1 MRPGIAL
8 DAPPCIRPR
17 GARNAAHTLF
27 QQPAKTKTL
36 AENRKREVF
45 PMRRGARILLP
56 ALLLLF
62 PIASEAQSSRVTSV
76 EKVAEGVWMATTDQ
90 SSNAGWFLF
99 GDEVVVVD
107 AGSDAATG
115 KALLDKIQET
125 AGKPVRYLIITH
137 AHGDHAGGTGVFVAA
152 GAEVICSES
161 SAPGLAPLVGGASKG
176 KSSLLALSERLVLFG
191 STRRVAIYFLGAAHT
206 AGDIVVLLPDEKL
219 LFSGDV
225 ALSKRAP
232 YMQSPDVDPK
242 GWENILA
249 RLANLDVQKVVPGH
263 GTLGTRQSIADT
275 FGYVKK
281 VNDLA
286 HTLVQEKVH
295 ETMIEAR
302 LRRPDTELE
311 PASITPELIANIRA
325 VMRREIGKSA
335 ATPTPR
341 PAPAPKPT
349 KAAPAPK
356 KK

>member
-1 MRPGIAL
+1 
-8 DAPPCIRPR
+8 
-17 GARNAAHTLF
+17 
-27 QQPAKTKTL
+27 
-36 AENRKREVF
+36 
-45 PMRRGARILLP
+45 MRRGARILLP

-62 PIASEAQSSRVTSV
+62 PIVSEAQPSRVTSV

-90 SSNAGWFLF
+90 TSNVGWFLL

-107 AGSDAATG
+107 AGADAATG

-152 GAEVICSES
+152 GADVICSES

-176 KSSLLALSERLVLFG
+176 KSGLLALSERLVLFG
-191 STRRVAIYFLGAAHT
+191 NTRRVAIYFLGPAHS
-206 AGDIVVLLPDEKL
+206 AGDIVVLLPDEKV

-249 RLANLDVQKVVPGH
+249 RLAKLDIEKVVPGH
-263 GTLGTRQSIADT
+263 GTLGTRQAIADT
-275 FGYVKK
+275 YGYVKK

-286 HTLVQEKVH
+286 HTLVQEKVN
-295 ETMIEAR
+295 ETLIEAR

-311 PASITPELIANIRA
+311 SASITPDLIANIRA
-325 VMRREIGKSA
+325 VMRWEIGKPA
-335 ATPTPR
+335 PT
-341 PAPAPKPT
+341 PAPKPT
-349 KAAPAPK
+349 KAPAAK